1 MSLFK
6 FKTKP
11 GLTLW
16 PDLACARDIIYIM
29 IYTTYK
35 AESSKIQIVP
45 TFYSSSCFEH
55 SSVELTK
62 KATKSQPGGDTNST
76 ER

>member
-29 IYTTYK
+29 ILYNKYTK
-35 AESSKIQIVP
+35 PRAQKFKSCQPSIQVAVLSIV
-45 TFYSSSCFEH
+45 
-55 SSVELTK
+55 
-62 KATKSQPGGDTNST
+62 Q
-76 ER
+76 

>member
-29 IYTTYK
+29 IYTTN
-35 AESSKIQIVP
+35 IQ
-45 TFYSSSCFEH
+45 SR
-55 SSVELTK
+55 ELK
-62 KATKSQPGGDTNST
+62 NSN
-76 ER
+76 RANLLFKLLF